1 MKNSKFKYISVLVII
16 LLIVYMYIAVDNAK
30 RKSDVENF
38 NILQDAIIKSAVQCY
53 AIEGFYPPDIKY
65 LENNYGLLVDH
76 DKYFISYNVFASNI
90 IPEVEV
96 FLKNIH

>member
-1 MKNSKFKYISVLVII
+1 
-16 LLIVYMYIAVDNAK
+16 MYIAVDNAK